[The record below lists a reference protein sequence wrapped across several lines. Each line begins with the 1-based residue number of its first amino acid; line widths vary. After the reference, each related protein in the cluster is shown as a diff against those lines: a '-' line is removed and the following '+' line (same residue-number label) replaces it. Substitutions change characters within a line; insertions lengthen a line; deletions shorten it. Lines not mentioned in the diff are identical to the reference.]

1 MIGFLRP
8 VAVSTQ
14 APLGVFAGVFA
25 GLFVGFGV
33 FGETGVGD
41 GGRPPSGDGGLAT
54 GAIGV
59 PVTTSGTSGRAG
71 VADLGVFAPKPG
83 VPKPGVFEAG
93 DFFAD
98 FGDFADFGVFA
109 ATGLFAGLFA
119 GVGAF
124 TGVGDL
130 AMVFATDFGVF
141 FTDFGVL
148 AVTGLFGTSTII
160 GIATGEDIGL

>member
-25 GLFVGFGV
+25 GVTGFGV
-33 FGETGVGD
+33 FGEASV
-41 GGRPPSGDGGLAT
+41 GDGGLA
-54 GAIGV
+54 GSGDGGVASGV
-59 PVTTSGTSGRAG
+59 PLITSGTSGRAG
-71 VADLGVFAPKPG
+71 VAALDLGVAPKPG
-83 VPKPGVFEAG
+83 VPKPGVFAPG
-93 DFFAD
+93 VFFAD
-98 FGDFADFGVFA
+98 LMDFADFGV
-109 ATGLFAGLFA
+109 FAGLFA

>member
-1 MIGFLRP
+1 

-25 GLFVGFGV
+25 GVTGFGV
-33 FGETGVGD
+33 FGEA
-41 GGRPPSGDGGLAT
+41 SAGDGGLA
-54 GAIGV
+54 GSGDGGFASGV
-59 PVTTSGTSGRAG
+59 PLITSGTSGRAG
-71 VADLGVFAPKPG
+71 VAALDLGVAPKPG
-83 VPKPGVFEAG
+83 VPKPGVFAPG
-93 DFFAD
+93 VFFAD
-98 FGDFADFGVFA
+98 LMDFADFGV
-109 ATGLFAGLFA
+109 FAGLFA

>member
-1 MIGFLRP
+1 VIGFLRP

-25 GLFVGFGV
+25 GVTGFGV
-33 FGETGVGD
+33 FGEASV
-41 GGRPPSGDGGLAT
+41 GDGGLA
-54 GAIGV
+54 GSGDGGFASGV
-59 PVTTSGTSGRAG
+59 PVITSGTSGRAG
-71 VADLGVFAPKPG
+71 VAALDLGVAPKPG
-83 VPKPGVFEAG
+83 VPKPGVFAPG
-93 DFFAD
+93 VFFAD
-98 FGDFADFGVFA
+98 LMDFADFGVFA
-109 ATGLFAGLFA
+109 GLFAGLFA
-119 GVGAF
+119 GVFAF
-124 TGVGDL
+124 AGVGDL